1 MYLATVIDRHSRRI
15 LGWSVS
21 PRNRHGLD
29 SGSSQGGRHDSRN
42 ERGGNHPPQ
51 RPRQHLRELVLS
63 IFEQTFFSFQ
73 LVREELLQR
82 ILL

>member
-1 MYLATVIDRHSRRI
+1 
-15 LGWSVS
+15 
-21 PRNRHGLD
+21 
-29 SGSSQGGRHDSRN
+29 
-42 ERGGNHPPQ
+42 
-51 RPRQHLRELVLS
+51 VLS